1 MARQFLMT
9 WPDFKISV
17 AAELM
22 DEKNKNICDVFWA
35 GLPLKTIFAASMSA
49 GEMFKIPLPFPLPT
63 LPPDKCPA
71 FPTLPAGT
79 IVQLPYGGIMLKY
92 GVCAEPFQVPELAKV
107 MPEDMPKLIQASIKL
122 RDAYFFTKVVN
133 ICTISRKE

>member
-9 WPDFKISV
+9 WPDFNISV

-22 DEKNKNICDVFWA
+22 DEKNKNICDAFWA
-35 GLPLKTIFAASMSA
+35 GLPVKTIFAASMSA

-63 LPPDKCPA
+63 LPPEKCPY
-71 FPTLPAGT
+71 FPTLPPGT

-107 MPEDMPKLIQASIKL
+107 MPADMPKLIQASIKL